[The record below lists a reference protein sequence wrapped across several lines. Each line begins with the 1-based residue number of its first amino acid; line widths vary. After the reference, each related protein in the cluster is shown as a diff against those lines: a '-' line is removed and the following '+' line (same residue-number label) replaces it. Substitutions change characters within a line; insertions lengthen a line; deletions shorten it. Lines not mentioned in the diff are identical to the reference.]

1 MVKKKLTS
9 AFFIV
14 LANLV
19 LFVHAVIP
27 HHHHDRDLC
36 FDTFSSENTI
46 ADNYCE
52 PHGSKK
58 GENSGNDNADHC
70 FLQNIV
76 ALSNGEIKQ
85 NLKGII
91 NSHDL
96 FKKVSVL
103 SILKQEKNA
112 LSNPDYFLEIVSHN
126 HKPNY
131 FTFAC
136 RAFGLR
142 APPFYS

>member
-1 MVKKKLTS
+1 MGKKLTS

-27 HHHHDRDLC
+27 HHHHNSDLC
-36 FDTFSSENTI
+36 FDTFSSEKGYVNYNCETDKEKSHKEES
-46 ADNYCE
+46 DND
-52 PHGSKK
+52 S
-58 GENSGNDNADHC
+58 DHC

-96 FKKVSVL
+96 FKKVSVF
-103 SILKQEKNA
+103 SVLKQEKNA

-126 HKPNY
+126 HKLNY
-131 FTFAC
+131 FSLAC

-142 APPFYS
+142 APPFEC